1 LVSFIYT
8 NPLQTPVCL
17 VLLTLRKTITMKIN
31 VLDKGFVEYIDH
43 MGSDSRI
50 VEAARVSYNG
60 HSKGEEQD
68 RKLLGYLYRNHHCYH
83 PDMEVLTVEGWKKWR
98 ECSDEEV
105 FAVPNSDSKTL
116 TFEKLQVLKFP
127 VVDEEML
134 SFNNSRMSFCVTNNH
149 KMWFKGKY
157 QDNFSLVDAG
167 SMNKWGHFDR
177 GSNYSVPNVGSDKFF
192 ELIGFYLGDGFLYSK
207 NIISFRLCKS
217 RKVEYLRNLLGSLN
231 VPYSLDKDGVTSSGS
246 EIFQYKFLVKDV
258 PDIEKYI
265 DLSKTAKYKSIDIKV
280 LTDSQKAGLLA
291 GMINSD
297 GSIATGRKQTQFS
310 SSSPDLCNVFMSI
323 SSLFGF
329 DCHRVQSK
337 DGCYSCIIY
346 PNSSRISLEARK
358 HYFSSIKYSGEVFC
372 TTTSTNLLLVR
383 GDSSK
388 FSFVCGNSS
397 PFEMCKITFK
407 IKMPLFV
414 AAQFNR
420 HRMQNCLSGNTLLNF
435 DLPSGNKFKSYKMRL
450 DDFVDKW
457 MNGASP
463 IPTNQIKYDIRNIS
477 QDQLYT
483 VHEVSELTGC
493 SESYVR
499 NIPNLKRVYYSKYK
513 YRVLGSDIINWII
526 RDPKYVRMPMKSS
539 LSKMKLRYFDEDEK
553 VIKHC
558 NIVDVFDQGEK
569 NVYKIYL
576 KDGKTI
582 KCTEDH
588 RLLSDIGWGTLKD
601 LTDFRETDKCISF
614 KPVRLATNGVALYKN
629 KEWLES
635 QKNKNLFVSEIAE
648 RAGCS
653 YHTIR
658 KWLNIHGLNYTPK
671 ERGLLGGRSQLG
683 RKRAVKNKRIF
694 TAAQIDKIKESRIG
708 DKSHFW
714 KGGITPARA
723 LIGRWTTKNSK
734 HVHEKYGYKCQICGG
749 QRNLHAHH
757 IDPVWNNESKG
768 FELDNL
774 ITLCQ
779 KCHSGIHGNNL
790 EILFKQFI
798 DDGRD
803 IKAFFCENTER
814 LHSPDSKRKSGGRPL
829 SIGYSEIVK
838 IESVGLEKV
847 YDIEVSNKFHNF
859 IANNIVVHNCNYVSF
874 RYTEPEE
881 DFYIPTTWRKQS
893 TNNKQVSDVV
903 ENWQPSFLGIK
914 EACVGLEYE
923 NYVGHEQCSKGLV
936 EYCSEALSIYKSMVE
951 SGIGREMARMI
962 LPQNLYTTCYSCWDL
977 NNLIKFLKLRD
988 HPHAQW
994 EIQEYARAMKEVAK
1008 QHFPWTMELVQ

>member
-1 LVSFIYT
+1 
-8 NPLQTPVCL
+8 
-17 VLLTLRKTITMKIN
+17 MKIN

-134 SFNNSRMSFCVTNNH
+134 SFHNSRMSFCVTNNH

-157 QDNFSLVDAG
+157 QDSFSLVDAG

-231 VPYSLDKDGVTSSGS
+231 VPYSLDKYGVTSSGS

-420 HRMQNCLSGNTLLNF
+420 HRMQNL
-435 DLPSGNKFKSYKMRL
+435 
-450 DDFVDKW
+450 
-457 MNGASP
+457 
-463 IPTNQIKYDIRNIS
+463 
-477 QDQLYT
+477 
-483 VHEVSELTGC
+483 
-493 SESYVR
+493 
-499 NIPNLKRVYYSKYK
+499 
-513 YRVLGSDIINWII
+513 
-526 RDPKYVRMPMKSS
+526 
-539 LSKMKLRYFDEDEK
+539 
-553 VIKHC
+553 
-558 NIVDVFDQGEK
+558 
-569 NVYKIYL
+569 
-576 KDGKTI
+576 
-582 KCTEDH
+582 
-588 RLLSDIGWGTLKD
+588 
-601 LTDFRETDKCISF
+601 
-614 KPVRLATNGVALYKN
+614 
-629 KEWLES
+629 
-635 QKNKNLFVSEIAE
+635 
-648 RAGCS
+648 
-653 YHTIR
+653 
-658 KWLNIHGLNYTPK
+658 
-671 ERGLLGGRSQLG
+671 
-683 RKRAVKNKRIF
+683 
-694 TAAQIDKIKESRIG
+694 
-708 DKSHFW
+708 
-714 KGGITPARA
+714 
-723 LIGRWTTKNSK
+723 
-734 HVHEKYGYKCQICGG
+734 
-749 QRNLHAHH
+749 
-757 IDPVWNNESKG
+757 
-768 FELDNL
+768 
-774 ITLCQ
+774 
-779 KCHSGIHGNNL
+779 
-790 EILFKQFI
+790 
-798 DDGRD
+798 
-803 IKAFFCENTER
+803 
-814 LHSPDSKRKSGGRPL
+814 
-829 SIGYSEIVK
+829 
-838 IESVGLEKV
+838 
-847 YDIEVSNKFHNF
+847 
-859 IANNIVVHNCNYVSF
+859 NYVSF

-903 ENWQPSFLGIK
+903 EDWEPKCKFH
-914 EACVGLEYE
+914 E
-923 NYVGHEQCSKGLV
+923 NDEQVYIGHESVSFVFRSKCKDMLNF
-936 EYCSEALSIYKSMVE
+936 YKSLVA
-951 SGIGREMARMI
+951 SGVGREMARMI

-988 HPHAQW
+988 HSHAQW